1 MMART
6 LIADLVDELER
17 GRFFG
22 SLELKFEAG
31 QVVLVRKTVTSSPP
45 MRSAG
50 APQERMMAATLN
62 DKQTAVKLMDEAL
75 AKATALKEIDH
86 RVVAYRLHR

>member
-31 QVVLVRKTVTSSPP
+31 QVVLVRKTETIKPN
-45 MRSAG
+45 A
-50 APQERMMAATLN
+50 
-62 DKQTAVKLMDEAL
+62 EASRR
-75 AKATALKEIDH
+75 TRGVEGVGTG
-86 RVVAYRLHR
+86 R

>member
-31 QVVLVRKTVTSSPP
+31 QVVLLRKTETIKP
-45 MRSAG
+45 
-50 APQERMMAATLN
+50 
-62 DKQTAVKLMDEAL
+62 
-75 AKATALKEIDH
+75 AKG
-86 RVVAYRLHR
+86 AYRNTRGVEGVGNGK

>member
-6 LIADLVDELER
+6 LIADLVEELER

-31 QVVLVRKTVTSSPP
+31 QVVLLRKTETIKPNTEP
-45 MRSAG
+45 RRDNRG
-50 APQERMMAATLN
+50 AEDVGN
-62 DKQTAVKLMDEAL
+62 GK
-75 AKATALKEIDH
+75 
-86 RVVAYRLHR
+86 